1 MHRFDGLV
9 WVSAE
14 RWRRTVLS
22 HSGGGLAAA
31 RPPPDRLDA
40 LSRIVSFDDVP
51 IARRRMMCGQPEQ
64 GFERNVP
71 VEAAIVA
78 KDEFIRGIAFGIRR
92 RHWLGFAFRVRWILP
107 GRG

>member
-51 IARRRMMCGQPEQ
+51 VARRRMMCGQPEQ

-78 KDEFIRGIAFGIRR
+78 KDEFIEIGVDMRAAQAMIRAQAPSL
-92 RHWLGFAFRVRWILP
+92 HQ
-107 GRG
+107 